1 MMQLYA
7 KAAIALALGVG
18 LPTWVLQDQGG
29 NNQAPTQDS
38 SASQDKQ
45 AEKPD
50 QSSPEEKKPAENATQ
65 QTGEATS
72 DKAGTQPKSGIQPLP
87 NSKSRPRANRW
98 AQTSDGNPRKRIIR
112 RGGVSEP
119 TTQIIP
125 GMTLDQSNRLRQEA
139 QDLLTAADS
148 DLKKLAS
155 RSLNVNQQE
164 TVSQIHHYMDI
175 ARSALV
181 DGDIERAHTLAQK
194 AQLLS
199 DDLVKH

>member
-1 MMQLYA
+1 M
-7 KAAIALALGVG
+7 ALALAVG
-18 LPTWVLQDQGG
+18 LPTWILQDRGG
-29 NNQAPTQDS
+29 NNPTPAQDS
-38 SASQDKQ
+38 SASQNSQ

-50 QSSPEEKKPAENATQ
+50 QSSPEEKKPAENAAQ
-65 QTGEATS
+65 QTGEANP
-72 DKAGTQPKSGIQPLP
+72 DKTDAQSKSGTEPP
-87 NSKSRPRANRW
+87 PDSKPRAHGNKL
-98 AQTSDGNPRKRIIR
+98 AQSSNSEPRKRVIR
-112 RGGVSEP
+112 RGGVNEP
-119 TTQIIP
+119 ITHIIP

-139 QDLLTAADS
+139 KDLLMAADS

-164 TVSQIHHYMDI
+164 TISQVHRYMDI

-181 DGDIERAHTLAQK
+181 DGDIERAHTLAHK